1 LIVKANNIKIYNKN
15 KGSVKEPFGFNNAMS
30 YFLKI
35 VIPKMKL
42 TTTITTNTK
51 NINLAMEAAPAAMPE
66 KPNIA
71 AIIAMIKKIAVHLSI

>member
-1 LIVKANNIKIYNKN
+1 MQVVSLSWLVLVYWRSIAKANNIKIYNKN

-51 NINLAMEAAPAAMPE
+51 NINLAMEAAPAAMPAS
-66 KPNIA
+66 N
-71 AIIAMIKKIAVHLSI
+71 LL